1 MAEGDE
7 PLKIVGEFSDYNELI
22 SALRVRAAELNLSG
36 QVIDNLSGLPD
47 RYAQKLLG
55 PAAVRRLGM
64 TSLGPFFGALAVR
77 ALLIEDKAAA
87 ARLRSRVTPRQSQY
101 ARRVSL
107 YVNGITDRKWARIQ
121 KLGRQARWEKL
132 TKAQRREIMRA
143 VRAGR
148 KAAAARWKKG
158 AS

>member
-1 MAEGDE
+1 MAEGDA
-7 PLKIVGEFSDYNELI
+7 PPKIVGEFSDYNELI
-22 SALRVRAAELNLSG
+22 TALRARAASLNLSG
-36 QVIDNLSGLPD
+36 PAIDSLSGLPD

-77 ALLIEDKAAA
+77 ALLIEDKAAV
-87 ARLRSRVTPRQSQY
+87 ARLRSRTSPRQSQY

-121 KLGRQARWEKL
+121 KLGRQARWKKL
-132 TKAQRREIMRA
+132 TKQQRSEIMRM
-143 VRAGR
+143 VRHGR
-148 KAAAARWKKG
+148 R
-158 AS
+158 

>member
-1 MAEGDE
+1 MAEADA
-7 PLKIVGEFSDYNELI
+7 PPKIVGEFSDYNELI
-22 SALRVRAAELNLSG
+22 TALRARAASLNLSG
-36 QVIDNLSGLPD
+36 PAIDSLSGLPD

-77 ALLIEDKAAA
+77 ALLIEDQAAV
-87 ARLRSRVTPRQSQY
+87 ARLRSRITPRQSQY

-121 KLGRQARWEKL
+121 KLGRQARWKKL
-132 TKAQRREIMRA
+132 TKQQRSEIMRM
-143 VRAGR
+143 VRHGR
-148 KAAAARWKKG
+148 R
-158 AS
+158 